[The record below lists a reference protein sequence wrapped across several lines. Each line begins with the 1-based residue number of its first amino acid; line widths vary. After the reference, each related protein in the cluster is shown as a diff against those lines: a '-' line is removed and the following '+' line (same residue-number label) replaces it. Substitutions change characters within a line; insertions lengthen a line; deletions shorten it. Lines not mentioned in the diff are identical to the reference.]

1 MGDERSFI
9 RLDKL
14 WGVVWKVALVCALM
28 YPILLVVG
36 VMHGNP
42 YSNFVVGKMVPK
54 HLESLGYDV
63 DVEIEEMTAFT
74 PKVVYDRGHLG
85 TVMSVRFG
93 DESNVEYE
101 YGVDMW
107 TFDVMQY
114 CSRSERLGK
123 GSYDV
128 LGDLEVSKHMESE
141 CFDWRSGKVVVR

>member
-36 VMHGNP
+36 VMYGNP
-42 YSNFVVGKMVPK
+42 YSNFVVDRLVTE
-54 HLESLGYDV
+54 HLEDVGYGESDIL
-63 DVEIEEMTAFT
+63 EKTTFT